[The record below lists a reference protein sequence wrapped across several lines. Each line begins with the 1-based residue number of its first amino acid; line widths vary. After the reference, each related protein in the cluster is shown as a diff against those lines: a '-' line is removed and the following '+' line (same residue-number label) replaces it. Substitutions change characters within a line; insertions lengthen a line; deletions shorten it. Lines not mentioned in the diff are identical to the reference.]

1 MYLENQEIISL
12 HFVFQ
17 KSDRSGRSE
26 RLRSA
31 ICGHTVEVIY
41 IRIHLKSY
49 PFKDIHLLNQWDES
63 ILSNNQ

>member
-49 PFKDIHLLNQWDES
+49 PFKDIHPSYN
-63 ILSNNQ
+63 